1 MQNVPFT
8 PPPATKF
15 NKSINDFRNARQRAA
30 LENIVARLTGKSTEL
45 LSYNDVVRKL
55 KVVSQAERGVREI
68 PVEAI
73 VGSVGRYTDFT
84 RTFLP
89 QRSSD
94 AQRWAKVASV
104 PDFTNLPPIDVY
116 QIGDVYF
123 VLDGNHRVSIARQ
136 RGILFIPAEVTEVRT
151 RAPIP
156 LHVSP
161 DKLILQ
167 AEYAA
172 FLENT
177 QLDRLRPNAD
187 LWVSVP
193 GQYRKLENHMEVHRF
208 FIEMADAVEL
218 SDAEAVARWYDE
230 AYLPVVQ
237 AVREQG
243 LLRDFPNRTETDL
256 YLWISEHQSQLR
268 NELGWQVRP
277 EVATADLAARFR
289 QQPESRLAKASK
301 RIGRG
306 ILNLVVAEGA
316 RTAAR
321 SQSWS
326 QEKVA
331 IRYSDRLFADLLVVL
346 LEEYENRA
354 VLKQALIVA
363 GRDKSRLYGL
373 CPGGEGTQANAA
385 VRLQDAPDSA
395 LRSWFEQQC
404 QAAEVEGRLAFQT
417 GDLVDMICERAAL
430 ADLIVCG
437 RLTTEE
443 QLLSLICRSPRPIL
457 ISTDTP
463 VSLDRVLLAYDGG
476 TKSKEA
482 LFAAAYMAERWG
494 VSLTVVVALEAGF
507 VDETATDHARAY
519 LEMHEVAAEYI
530 VRQADPTGLILET
543 AAAKAS
549 QLIIAGGYNERRF
562 GRRGPGDVVSRLVAE
577 WAGALFICP

>member
-1 MQNVPFT
+1 M
-8 PPPATKF
+8 TKF
-15 NKSINDFRNARQRAA
+15 QRSINDFRNARQRAA
-30 LENIVARLTGKSTEL
+30 MENIVARLTGKSTEL
-45 LSYNDVVRKL
+45 LSYGDVVRQL
-55 KVVSQAERGVREI
+55 KVVSQSERGVREI

-136 RGILFIPAEVTEVRT
+136 RGVLFIPAEVTEVRT

-156 LHVSP
+156 PNVSP

-167 AEYAA
+167 AEYVA

-177 QLDRLRPNAD
+177 QLDRLRPNAE
-187 LWVSVP
+187 LRVSVP

-208 FIEMADAVEL
+208 FIEMADEIEL
-218 SDAEAVARWYDE
+218 SDAEAVTRWYDE

-237 AVREQG
+237 ALREQG
-243 LLRDFPNRTETDL
+243 LLRGFPNRTETDL
-256 YLWISEHQSQLR
+256 YLWISEHQAHLR

-277 EVATADLAARFR
+277 EVATADLATRFR
-289 QQPESRLAKASK
+289 QQSGSRLARTGKK
-301 RIGRG
+301 IGRS
-306 ILNLVVAEGA
+306 ILNLVVPPGA
-316 RTAAR
+316 KAAPR

-331 IRYSDRLFADLLVVL
+331 ARYSDRLFADLLVIL
-346 LEEYENRA
+346 LEGYENRA
-354 VLKQALIVA
+354 TLEQALIVA
-363 GRDKSRLYGL
+363 GRDNGRLHGL
-373 CPGGEGTQANAA
+373 CPGGEGTQTNAA
-385 VRLQDAPDSA
+385 VRLQDTPDSG
-395 LRSWFEQQC
+395 LRGWFEQEC
-404 QAAEVEGRLAFQT
+404 RAADIEGRLAFQA
-417 GDLVDMICERAAL
+417 GDLVEMICERAAL

-437 RLTTEE
+437 RLMTNE
-443 QLLSLICRSPRPIL
+443 QLLALVCRSPRPIL
-457 ISTDTP
+457 IATDTP
-463 VSLDRVLLAYDGG
+463 VPLDRALLAFDGG
-476 TKSKEA
+476 LKSKEA
-482 LFAAAYMAERWG
+482 LFAAAYMAEQWG
-494 VSLTVVVALEAGF
+494 VSLTVVVAMEAGF
-507 VDETATDHARAY
+507 VDETAADHARAY
-519 LEMHEVAAEYI
+519 LEMHEVEAEFV
-530 VRQADPTGLILET
+530 VRKGDPGDLILET
-543 AAAKAS
+543 AELKES

-577 WAGALFICP
+577 WEGALFVCP